1 MSEQQLNAEQK
12 AKLDSMTSL
21 LDGTLDD
28 MKIFPGF
35 IQLPTGA
42 YKVKLAE
49 GFRNKIISEKAAIDL
64 PMTVVEIIELGN
76 PEQAPEVKVGDIATL
91 AWMMDKK
98 QARDFSKKQ
107 SDPSI
112 TFLNAKSYNEAM
124 TNSKGLDVIIVV
136 VRTHNKE
143 KQRDFMQLR
152 SSQSRKYERTH
163 CNLQSGNVVRH
174 LCNLLSFNS

>member
-28 MKIFPGF
+28 IEDLPGF

-91 AWMMDKK
+91 AWMMDNETGKGFFK
-98 QARDFSKKQ
+98 EAIR
-107 SDPSI
+107 PI
-112 TFLNAKSYNEAM
+112 YTFLNAKSYNEAM
-124 TNSKGLDVIIVV
+124 TNSKGLECY
-136 VRTHNKE
+136 H
-143 KQRDFMQLR
+143 R
-152 SSQSRKYERTH
+152 SCE
-163 CNLQSGNVVRH
+163 NA
-174 LCNLLSFNS
+174 